1 VRNMSSESA
10 AFLERPINDLDSTPS
25 IPGRKCMW
33 LLSWIFVFASVTLM
47 TEFCLIHDMIVACD
61 GPCGNGTGNH
71 TGGTYPF
78 KQPQIINFFGT
89 VSCILWLQGFIL
101 LMYWNIYE
109 VPPAFLS
116 VLAVAFKIVA
126 SCFFNVQP
134 ASGLL
139 MQVPLG
145 VKWSNFVGICLFHTG
160 NMINTYDMRSMF
172 NPQRFLFSHGN
183 LPVVGMWIYT
193 LATTLLVTADGLEYF
208 EVTSNF
214 WIPFG
219 QITGSALLGVG
230 SLIYCY
236 WSRPAW
242 IIKPQSSDGVYDN

>member
-1 VRNMSSESA
+1 MYITCSSFGPFFCHLRLPYSHNFWHFFFPVFI
-10 AFLERPINDLDSTPS
+10 AFVIL
-25 IPGRKCMW
+25 
-33 LLSWIFVFASVTLM
+33 IFRLN
-47 TEFCLIHDMIVACD
+47 
-61 GPCGNGTGNH
+61 P
-71 TGGTYPF
+71 
-78 KQPQIINFFGT
+78 
-89 VSCILWLQGFIL
+89 
-101 LMYWNIYE
+101 
-109 VPPAFLS
+109 
-116 VLAVAFKIVA
+116 
-126 SCFFNVQP
+126 
-134 ASGLL
+134 
-139 MQVPLG
+139 
-145 VKWSNFVGICLFHTG
+145 G